1 MELEEKQKDMDI
13 PTRLQTLDWERYTKC
28 ARQAAA
34 DGIVLLR
41 NEKAVL
47 PLPEGETVA
56 LFGVSQLCYY
66 KSGTGSGGMVNVSH
80 VVSIREAL
88 EDEPSIRLNR
98 SVLHLYDRYVDEHPF
113 AAGEG
118 WGKDPWSQ
126 AEMPL
131 DRETAEQAGQDSRTA
146 IVVIGRTA
154 GEDRDNKAEPGSF
167 LLTETELDMLR
178 TVRGA
183 FARMVVLLNTGN
195 IIDMRFVDD
204 IRPDAVLYVWQ
215 GGMVGGLGVV
225 DVLTG
230 RVSPSGHLT
239 DTIAERIEDY
249 PSSGNFGTGVRDVYQ
264 EDIYVGYRFFETVAR
279 DRVLYPFGYGLSYTT
294 FRIRARKKQSE
305 PLARLSVDLEA
316 EVTNT
321 GHAAGREVVQVYAQA
336 PQGVLGK
343 PARVLVGFEKTRLL
357 KPGESQTLQIQIPVR
372 SFASFDESGKTA
384 EISAWVLEEGRYD
397 LYVGENV
404 RDAVILDS
412 EDGAFTLS
420 EDWMVLQEEEALAP
434 VCKFDRMA
442 MSEENGDVHLL
453 YEETPLRSIDVEKR
467 IYENLPGEAAQTGD
481 RGLKLSDVE
490 EGSCRME
497 DFIAQLSD
505 EDLCAVI
512 RGEGMGSPLVTP
524 GTAAA
529 FGGVTK
535 RLRDFGIPAV
545 CCDDGPSGMRL
556 DCGDHAFSLPNGTM
570 LACTFDRELNEQLFS
585 FLGLEMVKNR
595 VDCILGPGVNIHRN
609 PLNGRNFEYF
619 SEDPYLSGEM
629 AAAQLRG
636 LHQSGVTGVLK
647 HFCANNR
654 ETRRHEL
661 DSVVSGRALRE
672 IYLRP
677 FEIAVTEGGADALM
691 TTYGKVNG
699 IHTASLYDLTTTI
712 LRNEWGFD
720 GIVMTDWW
728 AAMSEDPSELA
739 PSEASE
745 PGTGEAEGED
755 VRRLKRSIEGKTYDF
770 SPMVRAQNDLYMV
783 VPDGEKT
790 APSEDGEAGEPTTLS
805 ALQGGRLTR
814 AELQRCAMNICRFAM
829 KTEAMKRLLG
839 HPTEVTVE
847 NVPEGED
854 LSAVESVTFQPVP
867 QEGLEL
873 DLSSVHP
880 QRGEDYLFG
889 LQVTP
894 NTHYRIELKA
904 ESVSGVL
911 AQIPVSLFFTTIPVA
926 EWMFGGGEGK
936 EAVKTAIF
944 FSTTRNSVMRLHFG
958 QSGLVLKSLRVQRTG
973 D

>member
-1 MELEEKQKDMDI
+1 MDI

-131 DRETAEQAGQDSRTA
+131 DKETAEQAGQDSRTA

-442 MSEENGDVHLL
+442 MSEENGEVHLV
-453 YEETPLRSIDVEKR
+453 YE
-467 IYENLPGEAAQTGD
+467 
-481 RGLKLSDVE
+481 LS
-490 EGSCRME
+490 
-497 DFIAQLSD
+497 L
-505 EDLCAVI
+505 
-512 RGEGMGSPLVTP
+512 
-524 GTAAA
+524 
-529 FGGVTK
+529 
-535 RLRDFGIPAV
+535 
-545 CCDDGPSGMRL
+545 
-556 DCGDHAFSLPNGTM
+556 
-570 LACTFDRELNEQLFS
+570 
-585 FLGLEMVKNR
+585 
-595 VDCILGPGVNIHRN
+595 IH
-609 PLNGRNFEYF
+609 
-619 SEDPYLSGEM
+619 
-629 AAAQLRG
+629 
-636 LHQSGVTGVLK
+636 
-647 HFCANNR
+647 
-654 ETRRHEL
+654 
-661 DSVVSGRALRE
+661 
-672 IYLRP
+672 I
-677 FEIAVTEGGADALM
+677 
-691 TTYGKVNG
+691 
-699 IHTASLYDLTTTI
+699 
-712 LRNEWGFD
+712 
-720 GIVMTDWW
+720 
-728 AAMSEDPSELA
+728 
-739 PSEASE
+739 
-745 PGTGEAEGED
+745 
-755 VRRLKRSIEGKTYDF
+755 
-770 SPMVRAQNDLYMV
+770 
-783 VPDGEKT
+783 
-790 APSEDGEAGEPTTLS
+790 
-805 ALQGGRLTR
+805 
-814 AELQRCAMNICRFAM
+814 
-829 KTEAMKRLLG
+829 
-839 HPTEVTVE
+839 
-847 NVPEGED
+847 
-854 LSAVESVTFQPVP
+854 
-867 QEGLEL
+867 
-873 DLSSVHP
+873 
-880 QRGEDYLFG
+880 
-889 LQVTP
+889 
-894 NTHYRIELKA
+894 
-904 ESVSGVL
+904 
-911 AQIPVSLFFTTIPVA
+911 
-926 EWMFGGGEGK
+926 
-936 EAVKTAIF
+936 
-944 FSTTRNSVMRLHFG
+944 
-958 QSGLVLKSLRVQRTG
+958 
-973 D
+973 